1 MMDGP
6 DPYLVVAA
14 DKGTAALSDTANDVS
29 QRYGFWLGDA
39 FASGGS
45 HGYDHKVLGITARG
59 VWESVKRHFR
69 EIGLDPATNA
79 FSVVGIG
86 DMSGDV
92 FGNGMLYTRRLRLLA
107 AFDHRHVFL
116 DPDPDPVTSFAERKR
131 LFETPGSSWADY
143 DRSILSEGGEVIER
157 AAKWVTLA
165 AQTRA
170 ALAIPDDAPSEM
182 TPADVIRWV
191 LQAPVDLLWNG
202 GIGTYVKGTKE
213 GHTEVGDRANDLVR
227 INGSQVHARVVG
239 EGGNLGFTQR
249 GRIEYALAG
258 GRINTDF
265 IDNSAGVDT
274 SDREVNL
281 KILLG
286 LAIERGEL
294 NTDDRNVLLEACTD
308 DVVRRVLY
316 DNYLQ
321 AQILSQE
328 SAVAAERNEACE
340 DLMLQLEAEGE
351 LDRAVEFLPTS
362 DEMAERRGRGEGLTR
377 PELALLIAYS
387 KRSIKR
393 DLLDADLPDSE
404 YLEQDLARYFPE
416 KIVDRFR
423 SLLGEHPLRR
433 ELIATIVSN
442 DVVNSQGVTF
452 VSRLVAET
460 GATPA
465 EVVRAFRI
473 ARDVIDAVSRWD
485 AVEAL
490 DGKIDPEIQNELMT
504 AVDRLVESTA
514 RWYLVRAPG
523 LRLGEAVEQAKA
535 AFLELSS
542 VIEQIGPEAWRE
554 QRERETERLTAAG
567 VPEELVRRHAFQ
579 DELVHGPDI
588 ISVARATGRPVLE
601 VARGF
606 FLLGERLDIDWLEQ
620 RLAEQPAKT
629 RWQRWALHSMEDDL
643 YTIRREIIETVL
655 EHAGGRPIDEA
666 VDAFLEFRSAAYG
679 RLQRFMRSL
688 AMEGVTDLSQL
699 TVALRQL
706 RSLVS

>member
-1 MMDGP
+1 
-6 DPYLVVAA
+6 
-14 DKGTAALSDTANDVS
+14 
-29 QRYGFWLGDA
+29 
-39 FASGGS
+39 
-45 HGYDHKVLGITARG
+45 
-59 VWESVKRHFR
+59 
-69 EIGLDPATNA
+69 
-79 FSVVGIG
+79 VGIG

-131 LFETPGSSWADY
+131 LFEVPGSSWADY
-143 DRSILSEGGEVIER
+143 DRSVLSEGADVIDR
-157 AAKWVTLA
+157 AAKWVTLS
-165 AQTRA
+165 AQARA
-170 ALAIPDDAPSEM
+170 ALAIPDDAPPEM

-202 GIGTYVKGTKE
+202 GIGTYVKGTNE

-227 INGSQVHARVVG
+227 INGNQVRARVVG

-249 GRIEYALAG
+249 GRIEYALTG

-281 KILLG
+281 KILSG
-286 LAIERGEL
+286 LAIERGGL
-294 NTDDRNVLLEACTD
+294 TTDDRNRLLESCTD

-328 SAVAAERNEACE
+328 SAIAAERNEACE

-377 PELALLIAYS
+377 PELALLVAYS

-473 ARDVIDAVSRWD
+473 ARDVVDAVSRWD

-523 LRLGEAVEQAKA
+523 LRLGEAVGQARA

-554 QRERETERLTAAG
+554 QRERETERLMAAG

-588 ISVARATGRPVLE
+588 ISVARAVGRPVLE

-666 VDAFLEFRSAAYG
+666 VDAFLEYRSAAYG
-679 RLQRFMRSL
+679 RVQRFMRSL
-688 AMEGVTDLSQL
+688 AMEGVSDLSQL